1 MCSIQPNFLICQLSC
16 QSCIVRG
23 KDQGFAR
30 LFERKQELD
39 EPLLARFIQ
48 RTQRFIESPNRRIH
62 GQYGSDGRF
71 LLLTARQC
79 IGRPFPQMCDTRKF
93 QSIFHPAL
101 DFLSRKSHLLRAK
114 GQFLRHTAAEQLDIL
129 TLVTEST
136 GAVMAVLIIL
146 VAMSL
151 VSWYIIA
158 MKAAYLSKAKRQSEK
173 FQDVFWKSK
182 RLDNTYKEAEGL
194 KSSPVA
200 QMFRAGY
207 VELTKLKKGEKDK
220 DKEAESME
228 LSGIE
233 NVERALRRASVAE
246 TTELEKNLS
255 FLATTGATAP
265 FIGLFGTVWGIMHAF
280 VNLSGTATDMG
291 IQTVAGP
298 IAEALIATAIGL
310 VAAIP
315 SVMAY
320 NYFNQKIKV
329 LHADMES
336 FSNDFLNI
344 VKRHFFK

>member
-1 MCSIQPNFLICQLSC
+1 ML
-16 QSCIVRG
+16 
-23 KDQGFAR
+23 
-30 LFERKQELD
+30 
-39 EPLLARFIQ
+39 
-48 RTQRFIESPNRRIH
+48 
-62 GQYGSDGRF
+62 Y
-71 LLLTARQC
+71 
-79 IGRPFPQMCDTRKF
+79 PFNVV
-93 QSIFHPAL
+93 L
-101 DFLSRKSHLLRAK
+101 
-114 GQFLRHTAAEQLDIL
+114 GAEQLDVL
-129 TLVTEST
+129 SLVKDST

-151 VSWYIIA
+151 ISWYIIA
-158 MKAAYLSKAKRQSEK
+158 MKAIYLTKARKQSDK
-173 FQDVFWKSK
+173 FQSVFWSSK
-182 RLDNTYKEAEGL
+182 RLDNTYKEAESL
-194 KSSPVA
+194 KTSPVA

-207 VELTKLKKGEKDK
+207 VELTKLKKGEKEK
-220 DKEAESME
+220 DSGAESME

-233 NVERALRRASVAE
+233 NVERSLRRASLAE

-255 FLATTGATAP
+255 FLATVGSTAP

-280 VNLSGTATDMG
+280 VNLSANASDLG

-310 VAAIP
+310 LAAIP

-320 NYFNQKIKV
+320 NFFNQKIKV

>member
-1 MCSIQPNFLICQLSC
+1 MENWMATILN
-16 QSCIVRG
+16 V
-23 KDQGFAR
+23 
-30 LFERKQELD
+30 
-39 EPLLARFIQ
+39 
-48 RTQRFIESPNRRIH
+48 
-62 GQYGSDGRF
+62 
-71 LLLTARQC
+71 
-79 IGRPFPQMCDTRKF
+79 
-93 QSIFHPAL
+93 AL
-101 DFLSRKSHLLRAK
+101 
-114 GQFLRHTAAEQLDIL
+114 AAEQLDIL

-136 GAVMAVLIIL
+136 GAVLAVLIIL
-146 VAMSL
+146 VMMSL
-151 VSWYIIA
+151 VSWFIIA
-158 MKAAYLSKAKRQSEK
+158 MKAVNLSKAKRQSEK
-173 FQDVFWKSK
+173 FQDIFWKSK
-182 RLDNTYKEAEGL
+182 RLDNTYKEAETL
-194 KSSPVA
+194 KGSPVA

-246 TTELEKNLS
+246 TTELEKYLS

>member
-1 MCSIQPNFLICQLSC
+1 MEHIYN
-16 QSCIVRG
+16 V
-23 KDQGFAR
+23 
-30 LFERKQELD
+30 
-39 EPLLARFIQ
+39 
-48 RTQRFIESPNRRIH
+48 
-62 GQYGSDGRF
+62 
-71 LLLTARQC
+71 
-79 IGRPFPQMCDTRKF
+79 
-93 QSIFHPAL
+93 AL
-101 DFLSRKSHLLRAK
+101 
-114 GQFLRHTAAEQLDIL
+114 AAEQLDVL
-129 TLVTEST
+129 TLVEDST
-136 GAVMAVLIIL
+136 GAVMAVLVIL

-151 VSWYIIA
+151 ISWYFIA
-158 MKAAYLSKAKRQSEK
+158 MKAIYLSKARRQSDK
-173 FQDVFWKSK
+173 FQDVFWRSK
-182 RLDNTYKEAEGL
+182 RLDNTYKEADSL
-194 KSSPVA
+194 KNSPIA

-207 VELTKLKKGEKDK
+207 VELTKLKKGEKEK

-233 NVERALRRASVAE
+233 NVERALRRASLAQ

-255 FLATTGATAP
+255 FLATTGSTAP

-280 VNLSGTATDMG
+280 VNLSATASDMG

>member
-1 MCSIQPNFLICQLSC
+1 MLHHFT
-16 QSCIVRG
+16 V
-23 KDQGFAR
+23 
-30 LFERKQELD
+30 
-39 EPLLARFIQ
+39 LL
-48 RTQRFIESPNRRIH
+48 
-62 GQYGSDGRF
+62 G
-71 LLLTARQC
+71 
-79 IGRPFPQMCDTRKF
+79 
-93 QSIFHPAL
+93 
-101 DFLSRKSHLLRAK
+101 
-114 GQFLRHTAAEQLDIL
+114 AEQLDVLSLIKD
-129 TLVTEST
+129 ST

-151 VSWYIIA
+151 ISWYIIA
-158 MKAAYLSKAKRQSEK
+158 IKAVYLSKARKQSDK
-173 FQDVFWKSK
+173 FQNVFWSSK
-182 RLDNTYKEAEGL
+182 RLDNTYKEAETL
-194 KSSPVA
+194 KTSPVA

-207 VELTKLKKGEKDK
+207 VELTKLKKGEKEK
-220 DKEAESME
+220 DSGAESME

-233 NVERALRRASVAE
+233 NVERSLRRASLAE

-255 FLATTGATAP
+255 FLATVGSTAP

-280 VNLSGTATDMG
+280 VNLSANASDLG

-310 VAAIP
+310 LAAIP

-320 NYFNQKIKV
+320 NFFNQKIKV

>member
-1 MCSIQPNFLICQLSC
+1 MLHHFT
-16 QSCIVRG
+16 V
-23 KDQGFAR
+23 
-30 LFERKQELD
+30 
-39 EPLLARFIQ
+39 LL
-48 RTQRFIESPNRRIH
+48 
-62 GQYGSDGRF
+62 G
-71 LLLTARQC
+71 
-79 IGRPFPQMCDTRKF
+79 
-93 QSIFHPAL
+93 
-101 DFLSRKSHLLRAK
+101 
-114 GQFLRHTAAEQLDIL
+114 AEQLDIL
-129 TLVTEST
+129 SLIKDST

-151 VSWYIIA
+151 ISWYIIA
-158 MKAAYLSKAKRQSEK
+158 IKAVYLSKARKQSDK
-173 FQDVFWKSK
+173 FQNVFWSSK
-182 RLDNTYKEAEGL
+182 RLDNTYKEAETL
-194 KSSPVA
+194 KTSPVA

-207 VELTKLKKGEKDK
+207 VELTKLKKGEKEK
-220 DKEAESME
+220 DNGAESME

-233 NVERALRRASVAE
+233 NVERSLRRASLAE

-255 FLATTGATAP
+255 FLATVGSTAP

-280 VNLSGTATDMG
+280 VNLSANASDLG

-310 VAAIP
+310 LAAIP

>member
-1 MCSIQPNFLICQLSC
+1 MATILS
-16 QSCIVRG
+16 V
-23 KDQGFAR
+23 
-30 LFERKQELD
+30 
-39 EPLLARFIQ
+39 
-48 RTQRFIESPNRRIH
+48 
-62 GQYGSDGRF
+62 
-71 LLLTARQC
+71 
-79 IGRPFPQMCDTRKF
+79 
-93 QSIFHPAL
+93 AL
-101 DFLSRKSHLLRAK
+101 
-114 GQFLRHTAAEQLDIL
+114 AAEQLDIL

-136 GAVMAVLIIL
+136 GAVLAVLIIL
-146 VAMSL
+146 VVMSL

-173 FQDVFWKSK
+173 FQDIFWKSK
-182 RLDNTYKEAEGL
+182 RLDNTYKDAEGL

-280 VNLSGTATDMG
+280 VNLSATATDMG

>member
-1 MCSIQPNFLICQLSC
+1 MATILS
-16 QSCIVRG
+16 V
-23 KDQGFAR
+23 
-30 LFERKQELD
+30 
-39 EPLLARFIQ
+39 
-48 RTQRFIESPNRRIH
+48 
-62 GQYGSDGRF
+62 
-71 LLLTARQC
+71 
-79 IGRPFPQMCDTRKF
+79 
-93 QSIFHPAL
+93 AL
-101 DFLSRKSHLLRAK
+101 
-114 GQFLRHTAAEQLDIL
+114 AAEQLDVL
-129 TLVTEST
+129 TLVSQST

-146 VAMSL
+146 VVMSL

-158 MKAAYLSKAKRQSEK
+158 MKAAYLAKARSQSDK
-173 FQDVFWKSK
+173 FQDIFWKSK
-182 RLDNTYKEAEGL
+182 RLDNTYKEAENL
-194 KSSPVA
+194 KRSPVA

-220 DKEAESME
+220 DKDAESME

-280 VNLSGTATDMG
+280 VNLSATATDMG

-320 NYFNQKIKV
+320 NFFNQKIKV

>member
-1 MCSIQPNFLICQLSC
+1 MATILS
-16 QSCIVRG
+16 V
-23 KDQGFAR
+23 
-30 LFERKQELD
+30 
-39 EPLLARFIQ
+39 
-48 RTQRFIESPNRRIH
+48 
-62 GQYGSDGRF
+62 
-71 LLLTARQC
+71 
-79 IGRPFPQMCDTRKF
+79 
-93 QSIFHPAL
+93 AL
-101 DFLSRKSHLLRAK
+101 
-114 GQFLRHTAAEQLDIL
+114 AAEQLDVL
-129 TLVTEST
+129 TLVSQST

-146 VAMSL
+146 VVMSL

-158 MKAAYLSKAKRQSEK
+158 MKAAYLAKARSQSDK

-182 RLDNTYKEAEGL
+182 RLDNTYKEAENL
-194 KSSPVA
+194 KRSPVA

-220 DKEAESME
+220 DKDAESME

-280 VNLSGTATDMG
+280 VNLSATATDMG

-320 NYFNQKIKV
+320 NFFNQKIKV

>member
-1 MCSIQPNFLICQLSC
+1 MLHHFT
-16 QSCIVRG
+16 V
-23 KDQGFAR
+23 
-30 LFERKQELD
+30 
-39 EPLLARFIQ
+39 LLA
-48 RTQRFIESPNRRIH
+48 E
-62 GQYGSDGRF
+62 
-71 LLLTARQC
+71 A
-79 IGRPFPQMCDTRKF
+79 K
-93 QSIFHPAL
+93 L
-101 DFLSRKSHLLRAK
+101 DVVELIMGA
-114 GQFLRHTAAEQLDIL
+114 TP
-129 TLVTEST
+129 
-136 GAVMAVLIIL
+136 AVMAVLAIL

-151 VSWYIIA
+151 ISWYIIA
-158 MKAAYLSKAKRQSEK
+158 MKAAYLSKARRQSDK
-173 FQDVFWKSK
+173 FQSIFWSSK
-182 RLDNTYKEAEGL
+182 RLDNTYKEAESL

-207 VELTKLKKGEKDK
+207 VELTKLKKGEKEK
-220 DKEAESME
+220 DNSAETME

-233 NVERALRRASVAE
+233 NVERSLRRASLAE

-255 FLATTGATAP
+255 FLATVGSTAP

-280 VNLSGTATDMG
+280 VNLSANSSDLG

-310 VAAIP
+310 LAAIP